1 MKLKNKLL
9 IPVLTVLLVAIF
21 GLGFVIFNQIEN
33 ELVTGLIKD
42 QMTSQLD
49 NLTENIITRRQ
60 VEQTFFETLD
70 EKNLDLAK
78 SVAEMIRLTPD
89 ALEMDYMIDLAK
101 SISVDE
107 IHVMDKDGVLTN
119 GNIEGFFGFDFHTA
133 DQTIPFLDLI
143 GKNDGRLA
151 QEPSERGTDAVL
163 FQYIGVSRLDEP
175 GIVQVGL
182 APQYI
187 DDLRSVIG
195 LQRMIEGLKVGKSGY
210 AYIIDSNG
218 TTLYHKNP
226 DNVGM
231 DIHDIPV
238 LAPLLEGGSGFFDYV
253 YEGNKIYAS
262 YRQLDDWTLVAT
274 IPEADFAGSVQSIV
288 RNITMIMAIMLVLVA
303 VIITV
308 IATKLF
314 KPVSTMAEKMEM
326 AGNGDLS
333 VRIDLNTKDEM
344 GVLAR
349 SFNKMLEDIQVLL
362 KQTHV
367 LADDITES
375 TIEIQGIIKDVTM
388 SNSEI
393 SHSVED
399 IALGA
404 TSQAQS
410 SSDSVR
416 AMNNLS
422 EHIDVASDGLEQT
435 ITLTK
440 DVINSSHKSETSL
453 KTLRENFEENVKATR
468 VVNES
473 VDELAMKSSTI
484 SEIIVTI
491 RSISDQTNL
500 LALNAAI
507 EAARAGEQG
516 RGFAVVAE
524 EIRKLAE
531 QSSRSAE
538 EIDSII
544 SEIVDLVNSTNDTIS
559 GTNTAIEKVND
570 SVEDTQ
576 SIFNEINNSI
586 ENVSDFV
593 ADLGKQFEEVNHIKN
608 DVLKEIESISAVSQ
622 ETAAG
627 SEEISA
633 STVQQTENLHAISS
647 KMEEKRKQLDELNES
662 LAVFKL

>member
-9 IPVLTVLLVAIF
+9 IPVLSVLLIAIF

-33 ELVTGLIKD
+33 DLVTGLIQD

-60 VEQTFFETLD
+60 VQQTFFETLD

-78 SVAEMIRLTPD
+78 AVAEMIKLTPD
-89 ALEMDYMIDLAK
+89 ALEHNNMIDIAK
-101 SISVDE
+101 SINVDE
-107 IHVMDKDGVLTN
+107 IHVMDGDGVLTN

-143 GKNDGRLA
+143 DQKDGRLA
-151 QEPSERGTDAVL
+151 QEPSERGTDKVL

-187 DDLRSVIG
+187 DELRAVIG
-195 LQRMIEGLKVGKSGY
+195 LQSMIEGLKVGKSGY
-210 AYIIDSNG
+210 AYIVDSAG

-226 DNVGM
+226 DNVGL
-231 DIHDIPV
+231 DINEIPV
-238 LAPLLEGGSGFFDYV
+238 LAPLLGGDNGFFSYV

-262 YRQLDDWTLVAT
+262 YRTLDDWTLVAT
-274 IPEADFAGSVQSIV
+274 VPEADFADSVQAIV
-288 RNITMIMAIMLVLVA
+288 TNITMMMAVMLILVGI
-303 VIITV
+303 IITV
-308 IATKLF
+308 IATRLF
-314 KPVSTMAEKMEM
+314 KPVSIMAEKMEL

-333 VRIDLNTKDEM
+333 VRIDLNTKDEL
-344 GVLAR
+344 GVLAN
-349 SFNKMLEDIQVLL
+349 SFNKMLEDIQILL
-362 KQTHV
+362 QQTHI

-375 TIEIQGIIKDVTM
+375 TIEIQGIIEDVTM

-393 SHSVED
+393 SNSVEE
-399 IALGA
+399 IAQGA

-410 SSDSVR
+410 SSDSVK

-453 KTLRENFEENVKATR
+453 KTLRENFEDNVKATKI
-468 VVNES
+468 VNES
-473 VDELAMKSSTI
+473 VDDLAMKSSTI

-524 EIRKLAE
+524 EIRQLAE
-531 QSSRSAE
+531 QSSKSAE
-538 EIDSII
+538 EIDRII
-544 SEIVDLVNSTNDTIS
+544 SEIVELVNSTNDTIS
-559 GTNTAIEKVND
+559 GTNIAIDRVND
-570 SVEDTQ
+570 SVNDTQ
-576 SIFNEINNSI
+576 SIFNEINSSI

-608 DVLKEIESISAVSQ
+608 DVLTEIESISGVSQ

-633 STVQQTENLHAISS
+633 STVQQTENLRSIST
-647 KMEEKRKQLDELNES
+647 KMGEKRKQLDELNES